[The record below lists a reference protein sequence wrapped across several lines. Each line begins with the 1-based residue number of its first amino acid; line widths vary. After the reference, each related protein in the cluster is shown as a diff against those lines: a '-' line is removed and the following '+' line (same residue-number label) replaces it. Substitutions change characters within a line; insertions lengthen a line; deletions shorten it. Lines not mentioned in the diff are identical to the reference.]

1 MKKYFLL
8 LTTLLF
14 LSCENQDSAGFAN
27 YDGRSDRYDADAKYL
42 LGSDEDAQI
51 AVNLVLAY
59 ADKNTDYM
67 VEKMADTV
75 TFLPPQGG
83 ESMVMSRDQ
92 VADVVMQLHSPY
104 DSITRT
110 VWNAVPLKPQGV
122 DFTRVTVAFS
132 EQRFLKDGTQENLRI
147 IDRIFISDGKIY
159 RIHQWDAELP

>member
-1 MKKYFLL
+1 MKKTFLL
-8 LTTLLF
+8 LATLF
-14 LSCENQDSAGFAN
+14 LVGCQNQDSAGFAN
-27 YDGRSDRYDADAKYL
+27 YEGRSDRYDADAKYL
-42 LGSDEDAQI
+42 LGSDADAQI

-67 VEKMADTV
+67 VEKMADSV

-83 ESMVMSRDQ
+83 ESMVMGRDQ

-104 DSITRT
+104 DSIKRN
-110 VWNAVPLKPQGV
+110 VWNAVPLQAQGT

-147 IDRIFISDGKIY
+147 IDRIFIRDGKIY